1 VAEQLWDTHIFQQ
14 TRDLR
19 ELGYLGGDGVAVFR
33 EKLVD
38 FSGRCRGVNIATNVA
53 SKLIEKY
60 RNRGQKAERV
70 RRGWEFA
77 AYKAQ
82 VLRLRRRE
90 PGLWTGSRDVT
101 LRY

>member
-1 VAEQLWDTHIFQQ
+1 MAEQLWDTHVFKQ

-38 FSGRCRGVNIATNVA
+38 FSGGCRGVNVATNVA

-60 RNRGQKAERV
+60 RNGGQKAERV
-70 RRGWEFA
+70 RGGG
-77 AYKAQ
+77 
-82 VLRLRRRE
+82 VRLTK
-90 PGLWTGSRDVT
+90 LKF
-101 LRY
+101 